1 MNLLQDILS
10 QQNGGVVKQLASQY
24 GLDESQAQS
33 AISSL
38 VPALARGVRNNAAQG
53 GNGIESL
60 MGALQSAGDLNSLS
74 DAAQLGG
81 QPSVDQGNN
90 FLGQIFGSKDVSR
103 GVADRASEQTG
114 IGSDILRKML
124 PVLATAVMG
133 SLNRNASSGFGGA
146 PSGGG
151 ALGGLGG
158 MLGSLLGGGSS
169 NQQSGTMGMLTQF
182 LDADGDGSIL
192 DDVVGMLGR
201 R

>member
-10 QQNGGVVKQLASQY
+10 GQNGGVVKQLAAQH

-38 VPALARGVRNNAAQG
+38 VPALARGVRNNATQG
-53 GNGIESL
+53 DGLAGL
-60 MGALQSAGDLNSLS
+60 LGALQGGDI
-74 DAAQLGG
+74 DAISQPDQLGG
-81 QPSVDQGNN
+81 EQAISQGNN

-103 GVADRASEQTG
+103 GVADRAAEQTG
-114 IGSDILRKML
+114 IGSDILKKML

-133 SLNRNASSGFGGA
+133 SLSRNALGGGQ
-146 PSGGG
+146 SGGG
-151 ALGGLGG
+151 SALGGIGDLLGG
-158 MLGSLLGGGSS
+158 LLGGGNS
-169 NQQSGTMGMLTQF
+169 NAQSGAMGMLTQF
-182 LDADGDGSIL
+182 LDADNDGSIL

>member
-10 QQNGGVVKQLASQY
+10 GQNGGVVKQIASQY

-53 GNGIESL
+53 SDGLAGLI
-60 MGALQSAGDLNSLS
+60 GALQNGNI
-74 DAAQLGG
+74 DAMAEPSQLGG
-81 QPSVDQGNN
+81 QQAVDQGNY

-103 GVADRASEQTG
+103 GVADRAAEQTG
-114 IGSDILRKML
+114 IGSDILKQML

-133 SLNRNASSGFGGA
+133 SLTRN
-146 PSGGG
+146 
-151 ALGGLGG
+151 ALGGGQQQGGGSALGG
-158 MLGSLLGGGSS
+158 IGDLLGGLLGGGGAQ
-169 NQQSGTMGMLTQF
+169 QQSGGMGMLTQF

>member
-10 QQNGGVVKQLASQY
+10 GQNGGVVKQIASQY

-53 GNGIESL
+53 SDGIAGL
-60 MGALQSAGDLNSLS
+60 MGALQAGGNL
-74 DAAQLGG
+74 DAMAEPAQLGG
-81 QPSVDQGNN
+81 QQAVDQGNN

-103 GVADRASEQTG
+103 GVADRAAEQTG
-114 IGSDILRKML
+114 IGSDILKRML

-133 SLNRNASSGFGGA
+133 SLTRN
-146 PSGGG
+146 
-151 ALGGLGG
+151 ALGGGQQQGGGSSLGG
-158 MLGSLLGGGSS
+158 IGDLLGGLLGGGGAQ
-169 NQQSGTMGMLTQF
+169 QQSGGMGMLTQF

-192 DDVVGMLGR
+192 DDVVGMLGKR
-201 R
+201 